1 MKVNVSYPASKILGF
16 VQEWHKDYTHNRSCT
31 TNFTIVFVSMHY
43 KEQSYLNK
51 KQIEAKSLMAKW
63 LLSSNSKTWK
73 EGLLFA
79 RKKKTELN
87 SVIYHLKQTIIL
99 RVCSITQSR
108 IVRMYICHLLPLY
121 LAHQFVYVL
130 CSSQKTSSLQHFVI
144 LTALHSKIYPL
155 PSILSNQNYY

>member
-16 VQEWHKDYTHNRSCT
+16 VQEWHKDYTHNWSCT

-43 KEQSYLNK
+43 QDQSYLNK
-51 KQIEAKSLMAKW
+51 KTIEGKSLVAKW
-63 LLSSNSKTWK
+63 LLPLILRL
-73 EGLLFA
+73 G
-79 RKKKTELN
+79 RKDSCLPAKKPELN
-87 SVIYHLKQTIIL
+87 SVIYHLKQKIIL
-99 RVCSITQSR
+99 RVCPITQSR
-108 IVRMYICHLLPLY
+108 IVRMYICQVLPLY

-130 CSSQKTSSLQHFVI
+130 CTSQKTSSLQHFVI